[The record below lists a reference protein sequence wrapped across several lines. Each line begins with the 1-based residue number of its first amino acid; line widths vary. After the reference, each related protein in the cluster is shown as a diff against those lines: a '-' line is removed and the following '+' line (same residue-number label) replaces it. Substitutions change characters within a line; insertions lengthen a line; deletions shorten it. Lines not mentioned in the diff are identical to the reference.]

1 MVARCYLPI
10 AFRRGLS
17 HEDRERTREMRNQ
30 RQREDNKACV
40 FYSSSVET
48 MKEGMG
54 RWTVALPHRHQA
66 PPPFASSPSPRPIP
80 FPPGGPA
87 QTPHSARLD
96 RSGPASCITGGEE
109 VQYWLTARIIGK
121 VVPEFKPAVS
131 PPGLIRKLRPQLP
144 LFNPSARAVVER
156 DCHNESAVL
165 AMGNGGGA
173 SCCELAGHHTAKQ
186 RRGAPVSRAHD
197 VRDACWKCFSL
208 LELVSV

>member
-1 MVARCYLPI
+1 MYLPI

-17 HEDRERTREMRNQ
+17 HEDRERTREMRNE

-66 PPPFASSPSPRPIP
+66 PPPFASSPRPFP

-109 VQYWLTARIIGK
+109 VQYRLTARK

-131 PPGLIRKLRPQLP
+131 PPGLIPKLRPQLP
-144 LFNPSARAVVER
+144 LFNPSPRAVVER

-165 AMGNGGGA
+165 
-173 SCCELAGHHTAKQ
+173 SRHRH
-186 RRGAPVSRAHD
+186 RRSEGSVGLTGRTPRRA
-197 VRDACWKCFSL
+197 SL
-208 LELVSV
+208 LRKVLFRKVLFVSACLCLDARRCSGRFCSESFVQ